1 MKFFLSICSLAKN
14 ASKSQKIEKYHV
26 CFVQSSPPP
35 THSHHNQRMNK
46 LEQNERTKI
55 SNPKSKTCFQTYI
68 FDTFKA
74 GNFYV
79 HKIFCNELTNEFLAK
94 KHASESFALHYI
106 EINFKTNLKTLN
118 SAPNASEDIHF
129 FWVREKW
136 KYRKT
141 SCQTKK
147 EPHLEHEKIPSV
159 KSY

>member
-1 MKFFLSICSLAKN
+1 MNESFSCPKVISSQLWWYLHAYVYNLKKFIAKVFVTERPFWNNYVQMLFFSPFFLWFWKCFLALKMSFLWHMKFFLSICSLAKN

-79 HKIFCNELTNEFLAK
+79 HRIFCNELTNEF
-94 KHASESFALHYI
+94 
-106 EINFKTNLKTLN
+106 
-118 SAPNASEDIHF
+118 
-129 FWVREKW
+129 
-136 KYRKT
+136 
-141 SCQTKK
+141 
-147 EPHLEHEKIPSV
+147 
-159 KSY
+159 